1 MYKWAN
7 PYASS
12 VKCVMVLLA
21 NASSIAWIPEAENF
35 YIMRFFFFKPLTFI
49 RSLESLINRY
59 SHFLVTFW
67 DLGPLVLGAGS
78 RWKEGWSHHA

>member
-12 VKCVMVLLA
+12 VKSVMVLLA

-35 YIMRFFFFKPLTFI
+35 YIMRFFFQSITVY
-49 RSLESLINRY
+49 Y
-59 SHFLVTFW
+59 SDKCLWKIKHWCW
-67 DLGPLVLGAGS
+67 DGI
-78 RWKEGWSHHA
+78 

>member
-21 NASSIAWIPEAENF
+21 NTSSIAWIPEAENF
-35 YIMRFFFFKPLTFI
+35 YIMCFFFFQAITVY
-49 RSLESLINRY
+49 Y
-59 SHFLVTFW
+59 SDKCLWKIKHWGW
-67 DLGPLVLGAGS
+67 D
-78 RWKEGWSHHA
+78 EI